1 MQASSAISFRLPPAS
16 FSADAWPGSPLTFC
30 FPSLPLFRFCLS
42 LGFRFHDRLSFPLLF
57 LTPAVFAFFRP
68 LQFWVLTTQPLFLL
82 FSFSSRFRLT
92 VASSLLLRF
101 FRCSSLSSSFQ
112 ADFSSLPVDFAYSA
126 SLYVSFRSSLL
137 RSHSRFTGACLLSG
151 SFRPLISD
159 IRPSCLMLSFV
170 RFRLSGSSYSAFS
183 LFRSASSQTHLA
195 PAFVWCPPLLSSL
208 RFPRLP
214 SAGFPSALHH
224 FCLLGPL
231 PRFLS
236 SFPTSLPQ
244 PFRWCLPL
252 FLLCFLSFFFRH
264 SSFASVPFR
273 SLPL

>member
-68 LQFWVLTTQPLFLL
+68 LQFWVLTTQPLFLP

-101 FRCSSLSSSFQ
+101 FRCSGLSSSFQ
-112 ADFSSLPVDFAYSA
+112 ADFSSLPVDSAYSA

-170 RFRLSGSSYSAFS
+170 SFRLSGSSYSAFS

-195 PAFVWCPPLLSSL
+195 PAFVWCPPLLSLL
-208 RFPRLP
+208 RFHGFLRLV
-214 SAGFPSALHH
+214 SH
-224 FCLLGPL
+224 
-231 PRFLS
+231 
-236 SFPTSLPQ
+236 
-244 PFRWCLPL
+244 PL
-252 FLLCFLSFFFRH
+252 FTVSAYLVLCLVSFRPSQLHSRSRSVGACLCFLLRFLCFFFRH